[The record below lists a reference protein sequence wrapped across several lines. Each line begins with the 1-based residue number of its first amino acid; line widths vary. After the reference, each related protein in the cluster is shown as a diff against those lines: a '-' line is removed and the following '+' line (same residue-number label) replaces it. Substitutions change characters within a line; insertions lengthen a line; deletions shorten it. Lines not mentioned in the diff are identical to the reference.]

1 MRGRRTEDSW
11 ARVKVEAREKGEE
24 EGGQEG
30 KDCLVAA
37 DADRVV
43 QQGRPIGKKGGE
55 G

>member
-1 MRGRRTEDSW
+1 MKGRRTEDSW

-24 EGGQEG
+24 EGGKEG
-30 KDCLVAA
+30 KDCSVAA

-43 QQGRPIGKKGGE
+43 QQGRPLGEEGGE